1 MNKCKELLDQY
12 TILYNSLED
21 NIKPRK
27 NFKIINNKSY
37 QYYKKLSKEILIAI
51 EIIKKI
57 DVVKQSSK

>member
-1 MNKCKELLDQY
+1 MNKCYELLEQY
-12 TILYNSLED
+12 TILYNSLEN

-57 DVVKQSSK
+57 DDVKQSSK

>member
-1 MNKCKELLDQY
+1 MNKCYELLEQY
-12 TILYNSLED
+12 TILYNNSLEN

-27 NFKIINNKSY
+27 NFKILNNKSY

-57 DVVKQSSK
+57 R